1 MIVLAVD
8 SSSKVATVALMK
20 DDKLLGEII
29 LNDRKEHSVI
39 LMTIIQNLL
48 STNNINIDDIDGYVV
63 SKGPGSFTGLRIGMA
78 TIKGLSFGS
87 NKPYVSVSSLDALAL
102 SVANFDGIICPIMD
116 ALRNSVYTS
125 LYKGQPTSNIS
136 HCSES
141 DNMNIKSDS
150 SNSLEKILDYSALD
164 IDELIDVIKSK
175 KEKVIFIGD
184 GVDKYKDYLIKNCPN
199 CYFPPN
205 HLNLVRASSLGE
217 IGSVLLKNG
226 NFDDPNSSPFYLKKP
241 QAEREYEQR
250 MKLK

>member
-1 MIVLAVD
+1 MIILAVD
-8 SSSKVATVALMK
+8 SSSKVATVALIK
-20 DDKLLGEII
+20 DEKLLGEIT
-29 LNDRKEHSVI
+29 LNDKKEHSVI
-39 LMTIIQNLL
+39 LMNIIQDLLKHNNL
-48 STNNINIDDIDGYVV
+48 SIDDIDGYVV

-102 SVANFDGIICPIMD
+102 SVSNFDGIICPIMD

-125 LYKGQPTSNIS
+125 LYKGHSNLGNCTNKLEI
-136 HCSES
+136 S
-141 DNMNIKSDS
+141 DNKNELPI
-150 SNSLEKILDYSALD
+150 SLEKLLDYSALD
-164 IDELIDVIKSK
+164 VDDLIELIKDK

-184 GVDKYKDYLIKNCPN
+184 GVDKYKDYLLENCPN

-217 IGSVLLKNG
+217 LGSIMLKNG
-226 NFDDPNSSPFYLKKP
+226 DFDDSNSTPFYLKKP

-250 MKLK
+250 MQL

>member
-8 SSSKVATVALMK
+8 SSSRVATVALMK
-20 DDKLLGEII
+20 DSKLLGEIT
-29 LNDRKEHSVI
+29 LNDKKEHSVI
-39 LMTIIQNLL
+39 LMSTIQDLLNNNNL
-48 STNNINIDDIDGYVV
+48 SIDDIDGYVI

-125 LYKGQPTSNIS
+125 LYKGQLISNNNNNEVD
-136 HCSES
+136 CA
-141 DNMNIKSDS
+141 NVNLDS
-150 SNSLEKILDYSALD
+150 PFTLERLLDYSALD
-164 IDELIDVIKSK
+164 IDELIEVVKSK

-184 GVDKYKDYLIKNCPN
+184 GVDKYKEYLVKNCPN
-199 CYFPPN
+199 SYFPPN
-205 HLNLVRASSLGE
+205 HLNLIRASSLGE
-217 IGSVLLKNG
+217 IGSTLLRNG
-226 NFDDPNSSPFYLKKP
+226 NFDNPNSSPFYLKKP

-250 MKLK
+250 MR

>member
-20 DDKLLGEII
+20 NTKLLGEIT
-29 LNDRKEHSVI
+29 LNDKKEHSVI
-39 LMTIIQNLL
+39 LMNIIQDLLCDNNL
-48 STNNINIDDIDGYVV
+48 SVDDIDGYVV

-87 NKPYVSVSSLDALAL
+87 NKPYVSISSLDALAL
-102 SVANFDGIICPIMD
+102 SVSNFDGIICPIMD

-125 LYKGQPTSNIS
+125 LYKGHSTCITSS
-136 HCSES
+136 HES
-141 DNMNIKSDS
+141 TSSDMKHELPIT
-150 SNSLEKILDYSALD
+150 LEKLLDYSALD
-164 IDELIDVIKSK
+164 VDELLEIIKSK
-175 KEKVIFIGD
+175 NEKVIFIGD
-184 GVDKYKDYLIKNCPN
+184 GVDKYKDYLIEHCPN

-217 IGSVLLKNG
+217 LGSILLQNG
-226 NFDDPNSSPFYLKKP
+226 DFDDSNSAPFYLKKP

-250 MKLK
+250 MK